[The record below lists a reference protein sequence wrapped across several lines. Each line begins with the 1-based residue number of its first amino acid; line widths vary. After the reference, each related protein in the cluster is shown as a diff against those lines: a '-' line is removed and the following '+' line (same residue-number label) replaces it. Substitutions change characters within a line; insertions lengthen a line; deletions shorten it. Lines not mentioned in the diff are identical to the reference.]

1 MLFVDLHIHSPY
13 ARGTSSLMVPAQMAK
28 FGKMKGLDI
37 IGTGDCT
44 LRRWLDEIKPQ
55 LSELGDGLYEYDGM
69 GFVISG
75 EISTIYKKGEK
86 VRKIHHVVTVPSFD
100 LAYNL
105 IEELGKRGNL
115 NSDGRPILGMSSP
128 ELVERIKSVDSRIH
142 IIPAHIWTPWF
153 SLFGS
158 RSGFDS
164 VEECYEDMSKH
175 IFALET
181 GLSSD
186 PEMNWR
192 LSQLDKY
199 SLVSNSDSHSPYP
212 WRMGREC
219 NVFEMADPTYDKIF
233 EAIKTRK
240 NFAFTVET
248 EPSYGKYH
256 YDGHRN
262 CGLSFSP
269 KETRKLK
276 GICPKCKRPLTIGVE
291 NRVEEL
297 ADRESGFVPPG
308 SVPFKKALPLHE
320 IISKAEGVGTNTK
333 SCWDVYNSILARF
346 GSEFDVLLNVP
357 PEEISTIS
365 KPVASV
371 ISLMRKNNLEVKP
384 GYDGVYG
391 ELLIKKEKKLSDYF
405 Q

>member
-1 MLFVDLHIHSPY
+1 
-13 ARGTSSLMVPAQMAK
+13 
-28 FGKMKGLDI
+28 
-37 IGTGDCT
+37 
-44 LRRWLDEIKPQ
+44 
-55 LSELGDGLYEYDGM
+55 
-69 GFVISG
+69 
-75 EISTIYKKGEK
+75 
-86 VRKIHHVVTVPSFD
+86 
-100 LAYNL
+100 
-105 IEELGKRGNL
+105 
-115 NSDGRPILGMSSP
+115 
-128 ELVERIKSVDSRIH
+128 
-142 IIPAHIWTPWF
+142 
-153 SLFGS
+153 
-158 RSGFDS
+158 
-164 VEECYEDMSKH
+164 
-175 IFALET
+175 
-181 GLSSD
+181 
-186 PEMNWR
+186 
-192 LSQLDKY
+192 LDKY